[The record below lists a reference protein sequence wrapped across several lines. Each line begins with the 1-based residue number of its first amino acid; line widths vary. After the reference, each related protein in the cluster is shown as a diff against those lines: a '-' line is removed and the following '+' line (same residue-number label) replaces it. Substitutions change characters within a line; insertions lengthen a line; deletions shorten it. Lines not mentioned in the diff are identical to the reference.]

1 MATLISEM
9 SSLLKQ
15 YKIKEKDVNREVTDI
30 HIDKISQSH
39 CKKWKS
45 LPAYLEMENMVVS
58 DIDDKNIDGP
68 QKRCEFFSKW
78 KEQKGSKATYKV
90 LIRALLDMK
99 CKKDAEC
106 VIAQSTSNGYISTCT
121 HN

>member
-1 MATLISEM
+1 MICVGCMCLSSTLVYSWEVTPTSVAMATLISEM

-45 LPAYLEMENMVVS
+45 LPAYLEMENMVAS
-58 DIDDKNIDGP
+58 DIDDKNIDGVNFSP
-68 QKRCEFFSKW
+68 KFNGKNKRDLKPP
-78 KEQKGSKATYKV
+78 T
-90 LIRALLDMK
+90 K
-99 CKKDAEC
+99 CSSELYW
-106 VIAQSTSNGYISTCT
+106 I
-121 HN
+121 